1 MKIQGLFLIV
11 LEVACMSALFSMGT
25 AIAHQP
31 EVRDLNGAPALFV
44 DGKPFF
50 TTMIMAPWHLYE
62 STEQG
67 QVKLRAEVESG
78 YDLHSTCDELTLR
91 DFEKMWTGPGQYN
104 YELVDAKLRAI
115 QQYHP
120 NAFIFF
126 KLYVQAPGWWVQ
138 SHPEEWVHY
147 ASGYEPDRSQGVTV
161 NNGAKES
168 TFISYASKPWQ
179 EDAKKMLEDFIHH
192 LETAPGGDR
201 VIGINVMNGH
211 CQEWHYWGTI
221 FGLMPDTGPVMTHHF
236 RGWLKEKYQS
246 DKALQEAWKDPG
258 VTFETAQVPGVD
270 LRQNSKNMFFRDPL
284 QEAPVI
290 DYQRCQHQ
298 LTADVLVDFCRV
310 VKEASNNRLL
320 AGAYYGYLFH
330 CPWYPEGLSL
340 GIHRVLE
347 SPYVDFLASPSN
359 YNDWLARGLG
369 GDSMV
374 RGLPETVKA
383 YGKLY
388 ISESDEGTYSTDIK
402 YRACE
407 QFANW
412 AESIANTRKIFG
424 QVLIRNT
431 GNWWWDW
438 EDNFGL
444 YVHPENV
451 QTLKEIKQ
459 IADTSLQGDRHSA
472 AEVALVYSLDTLYY
486 TSSSNGMANW
496 EFIDIPTHVLARSGI
511 PFDIITDREVGKSTL
526 PDYKV
531 LIFTQLFFADQAVRT
546 RIHETLKKTH
556 ATALWVYAPG
566 YVTPEGLSL
575 EAMKDLTGFQFARE
589 DKEAAQQIEL
599 VTSTHTIL
607 KDFDPTGSIMGI
619 EIGKGSDNKVDICQN
634 RKDFRIGGRNS
645 VVGPTFWVNDPDCTV
660 LGNLAGTSHTGLA
673 VKKLPE
679 WTSIYCSAIPTSTLL
694 IRRIAE
700 QAGVHIY
707 NATDDVFMAN
717 HQFLCLTTRDR
728 SGQRTVSLPGR
739 FDIQEV
745 FSGQVLG
752 KETDHFEFDLQP
764 RSTVY
769 FQLTA
774 PGTARPE

>member
-1 MKIQGLFLIV
+1 MKIEKKVLII
-11 LEVACMSALFSMGT
+11 LEVACMSALFSPLT
-25 AIAHQP
+25 SSAHQA
-31 EVRDLNGAPALFV
+31 EVRDLNGAPAMYI

-50 TTMIMAPWHLYE
+50 TTMIMAPWQLYE

-67 QVKLRAEVESG
+67 QVKLRAEAETG
-78 YDLHSTCDELTLR
+78 YELHSTCDELSLR

-104 YELVDAKLRAI
+104 YDLVDAKLRAI

-120 NAFIFF
+120 KAFIFF
-126 KLYVQAPGWWVQ
+126 KLYVQAPSWWVL

-147 ASGYEPDRSQGVTV
+147 ASGYEPDRSKGVTV

-168 TFISYASKPWQ
+168 TFISYASKPWR
-179 EDAKKMLEDFIHH
+179 EDAKKMLVDFIHH
-192 LETAPGGDR
+192 LETVPGGDR

-221 FGLMPDTGPVMTHHF
+221 FGLMPDTGPVMTGHF
-236 RGWLKEKYQS
+236 REWLKAKYQT
-246 DKALQEAWKDPG
+246 DKTLQEAWKSPE
-258 VTFETAQVPGVD
+258 VTFENAQVPGVEPRNQAKD
-270 LRQNSKNMFFRDPL
+270 LFFRDPL
-284 QEAPVI
+284 QEAQVI
-290 DYQRCQHQ
+290 DYQQCQHE

-310 VKEASNNRLL
+310 VKETSNNRLL

-340 GIHRVLE
+340 GIHRALE

-383 YGKLY
+383 YGKIY

-407 QFANW
+407 QFENW

-438 EDNFGL
+438 EDKYGL
-444 YVHPENV
+444 YVHPQNI
-451 QTLKEIKQ
+451 QALKELKQ
-459 IADTSLQGDRHSA
+459 IGDRSLQGDRHSA

-486 TSSSNGMANW
+486 TSSANGMANW

-511 PFDIITDREVGKSTL
+511 PFDIITDRELGKSTL

-531 LIFTQLFFADQAVRT
+531 LIFPQLFYADTAARA
-546 RIHETLKKTH
+546 RIQDVLKKTH

-566 YVTPEGLSL
+566 YSTPEGLSL
-575 EAMKDLTGFQFARE
+575 EAMRDLTGFRFAKE
-589 DKEAAQQIEL
+589 DKEAMQQIEL
-599 VTSTHTIL
+599 VPSAHPIL
-607 KDFDPTGSIMGI
+607 KDFNPVGSIMGI
-619 EIGKGSDNKVDICQN
+619 EIGKGTDNKVDMCQSSN
-634 RKDFRIGGRNS
+634 DFRIGGRNS
-645 VVGPTFWVNDPDCTV
+645 VAGPTFWVDDPESTV
-660 LGNLAGTSHTGLA
+660 LGNLAGTTKAGLA

-679 WTSIYCSAIPTSTLL
+679 WTSIYCAAIPSSTLL

-717 HQFLCLTTRDR
+717 RQFLCVTTRDK
-728 SGQRTVSLPGR
+728 SGQRTLKLPGR
-739 FDIQEV
+739 FDVQDV
-745 FSGQVLG
+745 FSGESVGKDTDQV
-752 KETDHFEFDLQP
+752 EFILQP

-769 FQLTA
+769 FEMTA
-774 PGTARPE
+774 PKK